1 MNVETG
7 KIIHVDSR
15 GYCLIAHSGGTY
27 RAGCRRDWSREQA
40 LAHWG
45 GPGYPNLERGAGFVA
60 AIERDEEIS
69 ELPEE
74 LECLFLGGGLLP
86 AGVALPEGLREL
98 SLGGG
103 TLPEGVV
110 LPKGLLVLSLGGGT
124 LPEGTVLPE
133 GPLALYLDGGTLP
146 KGVVLPKGLL
156 RLYLGGGLL
165 PAGVAL
171 PEGVVLPK
179 LVTLYR

>member
-1 MNVETG
+1 MNQDLTG

-45 GPGYPNLERGAGFVA
+45 GPGYQDLERGAGFVA
-60 AIERDEEIS
+60 AIERGEEIA
-69 ELPEE
+69 ELPGE
-74 LECLFLGGGLLP
+74 LERLY
-86 AGVALPEGLREL
+86 
-98 SLGGG
+98 LGGG
-103 TLPEGVV
+103 TLPAGVV
-110 LPKGLLVLSLGGGT
+110 LPEGLLGLYLDGGT

-133 GPLALYLDGGTLP
+133 
-146 KGVVLPKGLL
+146 
-156 RLYLGGGLL
+156 
-165 PAGVAL
+165 
-171 PEGVVLPK
+171 